1 MTKEMYVQVSGF
13 KLFSKL
19 IGEKNSKPT
28 VVMDAGYGDY
38 SKAWD
43 SVIGDL
49 SEITEVLVYDRA
61 GLGKSEKSPN
71 RRTSREMVKELKE
84 LLSSLD
90 IKPPYLFV
98 GHSFGGVNVSVYAHE
113 YPEEVAGL
121 VLVDS
126 TPVDYRERFLPAMP
140 KDFQEAY
147 RKQFVREG
155 NYEEFMESLGQLKE
169 YKKTLSMPVTV
180 LAAGNKDHYSEESQQ
195 LWNDMQ
201 KELALISS
209 KGEFVLAKNSAHY
222 IQRDEPLVV
231 VRAVEK
237 VLELVCSNEE
247 IETIRAMNP

>member
-1 MTKEMYVQVSGF
+1 MNREMLVPIKNFNLYA
-13 KLFSKL
+13 KLTGK
-19 IGEKNSKPT
+19 KNNKPT

-43 SVIGDL
+43 SVIGEL

-61 GLGKSEKSPN
+61 GLGKSGKSPS

-84 LLSSLD
+84 LLIGLN
-90 IKPPYLFV
+90 IKPPYIMV

-126 TPVDYRERFLPAMP
+126 TPVNYRERFLPTMTS
-140 KDFQEAY
+140 DFQAAY

-169 YKKTLSMPVTV
+169 YEETLSMPVLV
-180 LAAGNKDHYSEESQQ
+180 LSAGKKDHYSEASQE

-201 KELALISS
+201 RELALISS
-209 KGEFVLAKNSAHY
+209 KGECVLAKNSAHY
-222 IQRDEPLVV
+222 IQRDEPQVV
-231 VRAVEK
+231 IKAVEK
-237 VLELVCSNEE
+237 LIELHSDEKV
-247 IETIRAMNP
+247 ETISAINT

>member
-1 MTKEMYVQVSGF
+1 MNREMMVPINNF
-13 KLFSKL
+13 KLYAKL
-19 IGEKNSKPT
+19 IGKKNNKPT

-43 SVIGDL
+43 SVIGEL

-71 RRTSREMVKELKE
+71 RRTSCEMVKELKE

-126 TPVDYRERFLPAMP
+126 TPVDYRERFLPTMP
-140 KDFQEAY
+140 SDFQEAY
-147 RKQFVREG
+147 SKQFVREG
-155 NYEEFMESLGQLKE
+155 NYEEFMESLKQLKE
-169 YKKTLSMPVTV
+169 YKKTLRMPIMV
-180 LAAGNKDHYSEESQQ
+180 LAAGKKDHYSEASQE
-195 LWNDMQ
+195 LWNIMQ
-201 KELALISS
+201 RELALISS
-209 KGEFVLAKNSAHY
+209 KGEWVLAKNSAHY
-222 IQRDEPLVV
+222 IQRDEPQVV
-231 VRAVEK
+231 IKAVEK
-237 VLELVCSNEE
+237 LIKLHSDEKV
-247 IETIRAMNP
+247 ETISAMNT

>member
-1 MTKEMYVQVSGF
+1 MNREMLIPIKNF
-13 KLFSKL
+13 KLYAKL
-19 IGEKNSKPT
+19 TGKKNNKPT

-43 SVIGDL
+43 PVIGEL

-61 GLGKSEKSPN
+61 GLGKSGKSPN
-71 RRTSREMVKELKE
+71 RRTSREMVKEMKE
-84 LLSSLD
+84 LLSILD

-126 TPVDYRERFLPAMP
+126 TPVDYRERFLPTMTSE
-140 KDFQEAY
+140 FQEAY

-169 YKKTLSMPVTV
+169 YEETLSMPVIV
-180 LAAGNKDHYSEESQQ
+180 LSAGKKDHYSEASQE
-195 LWNDMQ
+195 LWNIMQ
-201 KELALISS
+201 REMALISS
-209 KGEFVLAKNSAHY
+209 KGEFVLAENSAHY

-231 VRAVEK
+231 IKAVEK
-237 VLELVCSNEE
+237 LIELHSDEKVG
-247 IETIRAMNP
+247 TIPTMNT

>member
-1 MTKEMYVQVSGF
+1 MLVPINNFNLYA
-13 KLFSKL
+13 KLTGK
-19 IGEKNSKPT
+19 KNNKPT

-43 SVIGDL
+43 SVIGEL

-71 RRTSREMVKELKE
+71 PRTSREMVKELKE
-84 LLSSLD
+84 LLCGLN
-90 IKPPYLFV
+90 IKPPYILV

-126 TPVDYRERFLPAMP
+126 TPVNYRERFLPTMTS
-140 KDFQEAY
+140 DFQEAY

-169 YKKTLSMPVTV
+169 YEETLSMPVLV
-180 LAAGNKDHYSEESQQ
+180 LSAGKKDHYSEASQE

-201 KELALISS
+201 RELALISS
-209 KGEFVLAKNSAHY
+209 KGECVLAKNSAHY
-222 IQRDEPLVV
+222 IQRDEPQVV
-231 VRAVEK
+231 IKAVEK
-237 VLELVCSNEE
+237 LIELHSDVKV
-247 IETIRAMNP
+247 ETISAMNT

>member
-1 MTKEMYVQVSGF
+1 MNREMLVPINNF
-13 KLFSKL
+13 KLFAKL
-19 IGEKNSKPT
+19 TGKKNNKPT

-43 SVIGDL
+43 SVIGEL

-84 LLSSLD
+84 LLSILD
-90 IKPPYLFV
+90 VKPPYLFV

-126 TPVDYRERFLPAMP
+126 TPVEYRERFLPTMTS
-140 KDFQEAY
+140 DFQEAY

-169 YKKTLSMPVTV
+169 YKETLSMPVMV
-180 LAAGNKDHYSEESQQ
+180 LAAGKKDHYSEASQE

-201 KELALISS
+201 RELTLISS
-209 KGEFVLAKNSAHY
+209 KGEWVLAKNSAHY
-222 IQRDEPLVV
+222 IQRDEPLVIIKV
-231 VRAVEK
+231 VEK
-237 VLELVCSNEE
+237 LIKLYSDEKV
-247 IETIRAMNP
+247 ETISAVNT